1 MYGEIFFSLVVF
13 ATMYAEIT
21 NISDVSLNRCKGI
34 SLCLEIAV
42 HRCEDISLCLEVSM
56 HRCKEISLCLE
67 MAMYR
72 CGKKTYY
79 L

>member
-34 SLCLEIAV
+34 SLSLEIAV
-42 HRCEDISLCLEVSM
+42 HRCEDIS
-56 HRCKEISLCLE
+56 
-67 MAMYR
+67 
-72 CGKKTYY
+72 
-79 L
+79 